1 MYRSPDD
8 MVKGMRRRFILI
20 ASGVVALLMALVL
33 ATLNAASYLQ
43 TMSEQQAVLSA
54 ISDAGGT
61 LPEFDKDKSGLGF
74 LTPEGLNQVRFFS
87 VTFTGDTAATVN
99 VEHISVVDEDEAA
112 TIADALRRC
121 GNETGIYTHDEYT
134 YLYKC
139 TSASVSSS
147 EGSASASS
155 GTTLVTVLDIT
166 GEMSSVRRMAAL
178 SAAFGFG
185 FLVFFVLLVTLISGR
200 AMEPIAR
207 NLRSQRE
214 FVTNA
219 SHELKTP
226 VAIIQANTEL
236 IEMTRGTDDQ
246 TEAIKRQTKRLTDLI
261 NRLVALSR
269 LQETGQ
275 DKLAAVDFS
284 QTVGE
289 VAEGFKVVVEG
300 EGKAFSAQ
308 VEPDLEVK
316 AEPRALRE
324 LANILLDNANKYCD
338 AGGAVSVRLEKT
350 TLPGSRAR
358 LTVSNSYA
366 AGESQDFSRYFERF
380 YREDDSHNSGK
391 SGSGIGL
398 SMAEQIVSNFHGKI
412 RVAWAA
418 GTISFVVTL

>member
-1 MYRSPDD
+1 

-33 ATLNAASYLQ
+33 VALNAASYLQ

-54 ISDAGGT
+54 ISNAGGT
-61 LPEFDKDKSGLGF
+61 LPEFDKDKSELGF

-87 VTFTGDTAATVN
+87 VAFTGDTAATVN

-112 TIADALRRC
+112 TIADALRRN
-121 GNETGIYTHDEYT
+121 GNETGVYLHDEYT

-139 TSASVSSS
+139 TSTSVSSS
-147 EGSASASS
+147 EGSDSASS
-155 GTTLVTVLDIT
+155 GATLVTVLDIT
-166 GEMSSVRRMAAL
+166 GEMNGVRRMAAL

-226 VAIIQANTEL
+226 VAIIQANAEL
-236 IEMTRGTDDQ
+236 IEMTRGADDQ

-324 LANILLDNANKYCD
+324 LVNILLDNANKYCD

-366 AGESQDFSRYFERF
+366 AGEGQDFSRYFERF

-412 RVAWAA
+412 RVSWDA
-418 GTISFVVTL
+418 GTISFVVTI

>member
-1 MYRSPDD
+1 

-33 ATLNAASYLQ
+33 VALNAASYLQ

-54 ISDAGGT
+54 ISNAGGT
-61 LPEFDKDKSGLGF
+61 LPEFDKDKSELGF

-87 VTFTGDTAATVN
+87 VAFTGDTAATVN

-112 TIADALRRC
+112 TIADALRRN
-121 GNETGIYTHDEYT
+121 GNETGVYLHDEYT

-139 TSASVSSS
+139 TSTSVSSS
-147 EGSASASS
+147 EGSDSASS
-155 GTTLVTVLDIT
+155 GATLVTVLDIT
-166 GEMSSVRRMAAL
+166 GEMNGVRRMAAL

-226 VAIIQANTEL
+226 VAIIQANAEL
-236 IEMTRGTDDQ
+236 IEMTRGADDQ

-284 QTVGE
+284 QTVSE

-324 LANILLDNANKYCD
+324 LVNILLDNANKYCD

-366 AGESQDFSRYFERF
+366 AGEGQDFSRYFERF
-380 YREDDSHNSGK
+380 YREDDSHNSGT

-418 GTISFVVTL
+418 GIISFVVTL